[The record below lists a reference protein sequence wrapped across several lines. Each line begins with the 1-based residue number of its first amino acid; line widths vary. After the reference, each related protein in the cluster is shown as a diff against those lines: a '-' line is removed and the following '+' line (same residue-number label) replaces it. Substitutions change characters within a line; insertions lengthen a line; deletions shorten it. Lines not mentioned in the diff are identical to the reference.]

1 MLKYDRYEVTF
12 AEVPNHICL
21 YITLTNCP
29 IRCSGCN
36 SKHLWGDRGTA
47 LRLDNLNTIIHCNTG
62 ISCVC
67 FGGGDNSPKELN
79 KLAEHIKKS
88 TNLKVCWYS
97 GLDYISPEIDIANFD
112 FIKVGHFNGIPINK
126 EGTNQIFWKIQHF
139 GKNFE
144 LIDQTKLFQVN
155 DRNNK
160 S

>member
-1 MLKYDRYEVTF
+1 MLKYNNYDITTSEIP
-12 AEVPNHICL
+12 EEISL
-21 YITLTNCP
+21 YITITNCP
-29 IRCSGCN
+29 IRCADCN
-36 SKHLWGDRGTA
+36 SKHLWEDNGNP
-47 LRLDNLNTIIHCNTG
+47 LEWSNLNTLIHINQG

-67 FGGGDNSPKELN
+67 FGGGDNSPKEIN
-79 KLAEHIKKS
+79 NLAWHIKNS
-88 TNLKVCWYS
+88 TKLKVGWYS
-97 GLDYISPEIDIANFD
+97 GQDTISKDIDIANFD